1 MNKRK
6 AFSEKLAELDL
17 KHVERAIAFLWYYR
31 QTGEYEER
39 SASELANDL
48 HEDDFPKPNITRLN
62 EELIKSKC
70 TVRGKQK
77 NTFQLDIR
85 KVSELDE
92 KYSTLLKIKRHQ
104 PNDSILS
111 ASFVSGTRKYL
122 EDIVRQ
128 INSCYELGLY
138 DCCAVMCRRLMES
151 LIVEIYI
158 QDGRKSEIQ
167 KGGAFMMLDDLIK
180 YICGDKKVTLSRNTP
195 KTMKEIKE
203 IGDIAAHDRTY
214 ITEQTDIDDIKLK
227 YRRLIRE
234 LLVLSKIIK

>member
-1 MNKRK
+1 MIKRK
-6 AFSEKLAELDL
+6 AFSEKLAELGL
-17 KHVERAIAFLWYYR
+17 THVERAVALLWFYR

-39 SASELANDL
+39 SASALANDL
-48 HEDDFPKPNITRLN
+48 HEDDFPKPNISRLN
-62 EELIKSKC
+62 EELIKSKY

-77 NTFQLDIR
+77 NTFQIDIR
-85 KVSELDE
+85 KVSELNE
-92 KYSTLLKIKRHQ
+92 KYETLLKIKRYQ
-104 PNDSILS
+104 PTDSILPD
-111 ASFVSGTRKYL
+111 SFVSGTRKYL

-158 QDGRKSEIQ
+158 QGGRKSEIQ
-167 KGGAFMMLDDLIK
+167 NSGSFMMLDNLIK
-180 YICGDKKVTLSRNTP
+180 YICNDAKVTLSRNSP
-195 KTMKEIKE
+195 KTMNEVKQ

-214 ITEQTDIDDIKLK
+214 ITEQTDIDDMKLK

>member
-1 MNKRK
+1 MIKRK
-6 AFSEKLAELDL
+6 AFSEKLAELGL
-17 KHVERAIAFLWYYR
+17 THVERTVAFLWFYR

-39 SASELANDL
+39 SASALANDL

-62 EELIKSKC
+62 QELIKSKY

-77 NTFQLDIR
+77 NTFQIDIR

-92 KYSTLLKIKRHQ
+92 KYKTLLKIKRYQ
-104 PNDSILS
+104 PNDSILPD
-111 ASFVSGTRKYL
+111 SFVSGTRKYL

-158 QDGRKSEIQ
+158 QGGRKSEIQ
-167 KGGAFMMLDDLIK
+167 NSGSFMMLDNLIK
-180 YICGDKKVTLSRNTP
+180 YICNDTKVTLSRNSP
-195 KTMKEIKE
+195 KTMNEVKQ

-214 ITEQTDIDDIKLK
+214 ITEQTDIDDMKLK